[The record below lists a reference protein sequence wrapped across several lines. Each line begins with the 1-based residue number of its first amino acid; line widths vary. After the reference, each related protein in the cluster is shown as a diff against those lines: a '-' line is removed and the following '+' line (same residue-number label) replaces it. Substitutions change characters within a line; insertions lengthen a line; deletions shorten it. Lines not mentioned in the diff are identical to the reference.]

1 MYNAGYLDLIP
12 GLGRYPGEG
21 YSLQYSGLENS
32 MDKGAWQATVHGV
45 LYSLQYSGLENSTDK
60 GAWQATVHGVTK
72 SQTRLSNV
80 NFHFWRISLESRP
93 NQGTKTRQGTGQK
106 LKEYKMSNGR
116 RTL

>member
-1 MYNAGYLDLIP
+1 M
-12 GLGRYPGEG
+12 
-21 YSLQYSGLENS
+21 
-32 MDKGAWQATVHGV
+32 
-45 LYSLQYSGLENSTDK
+45 DK